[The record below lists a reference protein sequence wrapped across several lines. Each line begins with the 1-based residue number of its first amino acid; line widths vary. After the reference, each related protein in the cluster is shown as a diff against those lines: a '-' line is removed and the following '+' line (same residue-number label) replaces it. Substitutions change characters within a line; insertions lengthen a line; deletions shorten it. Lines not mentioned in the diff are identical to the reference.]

1 MEKVIISFNSV
12 IETEVKMAKELEI
25 GQDELNELLILG
37 NVDKVNRVI
46 EMDEVTEVISQPLN
60 EMLLSLVPDE
70 RKNSCVSMVFMDIK
84 VTLLQ

>member
-1 MEKVIISFNSV
+1 MEKVVISFNSV
-12 IETEVKMAKELEI
+12 IETEMKMDKEIEI
-25 GQDELNELLILG
+25 SQDELNELLILG
-37 NVDKVNRVI
+37 SVDKVNRVI

-70 RKNSCVSMVFMDIK
+70 RKNSCVSMVFTDIK